1 MTTVNSAANDVKRGA
16 EAAAVRARP
25 TIAKLIRLGYAAKGL
40 VYVIVGVL
48 AALAGFGSRGGETT
62 GSRGAMDTIME
73 QPFGRTLLGVVAVGL
88 AGYVLWQLFRAAK
101 DPEHADDGA
110 KSWGRR
116 AMYLG
121 SGLIHAGLV
130 VAAARMVMEGG
141 GGGGSGDDNA
151 NARGW
156 TATFM
161 SYPYGRWL
169 VGLAGLGI
177 AGFGLYQIYKGYKAD
192 LDKQLAMGRMGAS
205 GHRFAVMMGRLGI
218 AARGVVFTII
228 GGLLVM
234 AAYHEKPSEAKG
246 LGGALDTLAA
256 QPYGPWLLAAVGLGL
271 IAYGIYLFIRA
282 RYRRIELT

>member
-1 MTTVNSAANDVKRGA
+1 MTTINRATNDVKRGA
-16 EAAAVRARP
+16 GSAAVHAKP
-25 TIAKLIRLGYAAKGL
+25 TVAKLIRLGYAAKGL
-40 VYVIVGVL
+40 VYVIVGAL
-48 AALAGFGSRGGETT
+48 AALAAFGGRGGETT

-130 VAAARMVMEGG
+130 VAAARMVMD
-141 GGGGSGDDNA
+141 GGGGSTDDNA

-169 VGLAGLGI
+169 VGLTGLGI

-192 LDKQLAMGRMGAS
+192 LDKQLAMGRMGA
-205 GHRFAVMMGRLGI
+205 GAHRFAVMMGRLGI
-218 AARGVVFTII
+218 AARGIVFAII
-228 GGLLVM
+228 GGLLAM
-234 AAYHEKPSEAKG
+234 AAYHENPSEAKG

-256 QPYGPWLLAAVGLGL
+256 QQYGPWLLGAVALGL
-271 IAYGIYLFIRA
+271 VAYGIYLFIRA